1 MHKYHRCFLLTGVTL
16 LTLCDWIV
24 ALVGVSEDGILRKK
38 YLEIIKLKL
47 RESGENSLRI
57 SYALQKKKKSERLY
71 QER

>member
-1 MHKYHRCFLLTGVTL
+1 MHKYQRCFLLTGMTL

-57 SYALQKKKKSERLY
+57 SYALQKKKI
-71 QER
+71 

>member
-57 SYALQKKKKSERLY
+57 SYALQKKKI
-71 QER
+71 